1 MKYQAL
7 YRKYRPKTFDDV
19 YGQQIVV
26 QTLKNVIKNN
36 KLHMHIYL

>member
-26 QTLKNVIKNN
+26 QTLKNVIKN
-36 KLHMHIYL
+36 IYLI